1 MKHFT
6 AEQATRAIQKT
17 ASLLVREGVKV
28 TTQGARAYCEWR
40 PDGKLSRIN
49 LPMIPRDAKPEF
61 LAALQGYLDHEV
73 AHALYTNPKAGRDVV
88 EAFSKESGIAK
99 EVVHGMFNVVED
111 VRIEACMERD
121 YRGSQPNLHTVREFF
136 SETFTKPNLDA
147 IDLDDPEATA
157 KRRSYILPIFFRARG
172 GQSAMIDFMDANG
185 LWDEVKGYDEKFPDL
200 ADRLK
205 ALTSTEDAANL
216 AAEILRTIKESKPPE
231 SSDKEEEPEEPE
243 DEEQDE
249 PGEDDGD
256 SDGSNPDSENDQDNE
271 DGEEDDD
278 ADASKPE
285 SEEDEDGEGGEG
297 DADED
302 DDGDGEDEEGDAEP
316 EDGDGEPDD
325 GDEGEDDDSDADS
338 DGGDCDE
345 EESEADEED
354 DGESDSGSD
363 GEAEEDESDEAGD
376 STEGEASD
384 AGDSDDSEA
393 DSADGSSESD
403 GEESEGEVE
412 EAELDYDPS
421 VLQDFDEAAADIL
434 EAAVAKLDTADEYY
448 VFTRDNDK
456 IGPAKIS
463 STPPPLDRWEKEVE
477 ATTGTLRRELQRLI
491 AAKTRAHHVP
501 GHKRGRIHP
510 GSLHKIMTGDD
521 RLFSRKYEAIR
532 KDTAFSLVVD
542 LSGSMTGEKVKTAL
556 LAAWAFA
563 DTLDRLG
570 VPCEVIGF
578 TSLYNEGMTVY
589 NSPEYKRYC
598 DTLGVSP
605 TKVRWEPLLM
615 PIFKGFDEKFSID
628 CKRRIASAQ
637 GEIRLMQ
644 NIDGESVRIAAA
656 RLYQRREERKVM
668 IVFSDGN
675 PAAHLNQSALHNDMV
690 KAVKEITAAGIETI
704 GIGIEDRSVKA
715 YYPKHFVINR
725 VSELATTTLRQL
737 KEVLAS

>member
-73 AHALYTNPKAGRDVV
+73 AHALYTNPKQGRTVV
-88 EAFSKESGIAK
+88 ETFSKESGIPK

-121 YRGSQPNLHTVREFF
+121 YRGSQSNLHNVREFF
-136 SETFTKPNLDA
+136 ADTFTKPNLDA
-147 IDLDDPEATA
+147 IDVDDPEAA
-157 KRRSYILPIFFRARG
+157 SKRRSYILPIYFRARG
-172 GQSAMIDFMDANG
+172 GQSAMIDFMDAHG
-185 LWDEVKGYDEKFPDL
+185 LWDDVKGYDEKFPDL

-231 SSDKEEEPEEPE
+231 SSDKEEPE

-256 SDGSNPDSENDQDNE
+256 SDGSNPDSENDKDNE
-271 DGEEDDD
+271 DGEEDDE
-278 ADASKPE
+278 E
-285 SEEDEDGEGGEG
+285 SEGSEDEE
-297 DADED
+297 
-302 DDGDGEDEEGDAEP
+302 GDGEDEEGDAEP
-316 EDGDGEPDD
+316 EDGDAELED
-325 GDEGEDDDSDADS
+325 GDEGEDGDSDADS
-338 DGGDCDE
+338 DGGDSE
-345 EESEADEED
+345 EQEGEVDEED

-363 GEAEEDESDEAGD
+363 GESEEDESEEAGD

-384 AGDSDDSEA
+384 AGDSDGSEA
-393 DSADGSSESD
+393 DSADGSSETD
-403 GEESEGEVE
+403 GEESDGEVE

-421 VLQDFDEAAADIL
+421 ALHDFDEAAADIL
-434 EAAVAKLDTADEYY
+434 ESAVAKLDTSDEYY

-456 IGPAKIS
+456 IEPAKIS
-463 STPPPLDRWEKEVE
+463 KTPPTLDRWEKDVE

-510 GSLHKIMTGDD
+510 GSLHRITTGDD

-542 LSGSMTGEKVKTAL
+542 LSDSMTGEKVQTAL

-563 DTLDRLG
+563 DTLDRLS

-578 TSLYNEGMTVY
+578 TSLYEDGYKVLT
-589 NSPEYKRYC
+589 SPEYKRYC
-598 DTLGVSP
+598 DTLGVSQN
-605 TKVRWEPLLM
+605 KVRWEPLLM

-628 CKRRIASAQ
+628 CKRRIASLQ
-637 GEIRLMQ
+637 SEVRLMQ

-656 RLYQRREERKVM
+656 RLFQRREERKVM

-675 PAAHLNQSALHNDMV
+675 PAAHLNAHALHNDMV

-704 GIGIEDRSVKA
+704 GIGIQGHSVRA
-715 YYPKHFVINR
+715 YYPKHFVINK